1 MNPNLPILLT
11 FELQTKQI
19 TALRI
24 LCIRNGVQ
32 LIKADPAM
40 YGETIGVLC
49 GLDEASGAAADGV
62 LSEPML
68 LFANMTM
75 GAVQKFLNEA
85 KAAKFSRP
93 SLMAMLTDTNR
104 TWTPVQLQAQL
115 AVCENSL
122 ERMQGEQTQFTALE
136 KAAQQQENSLTNVL
150 RAIDMKSG
158 SRQQALQKQE
168 QQEQFMDRYKLE
180 R

>member
-11 FELQTKQI
+11 FELSPKQT

-24 LCIRNGVQ
+24 ICIRNGIQ
-32 LIKADPAM
+32 LVKVDAGM

-49 GLDEASGAAADGV
+49 GMDEAAGAAATAG

-75 GAVQKFLNEA
+75 AAVQKFLNEA

-104 TWTPVQLQAQL
+104 TWTPIALQEQL
-115 AVCENSL
+115 AE
-122 ERMQGEQTQFTALE
+122 ERVMVREKMQ
-136 KAAQQQENSLTNVL
+136 S
-150 RAIDMKSG
+150 IH
-158 SRQQALQKQE
+158 
-168 QQEQFMDRYKLE
+168 E
-180 R
+180 RSAHHHEHEHEHKEDVTDES

>member
-24 LCIRNGVQ
+24 LCIRNGIQ
-32 LIKADPAM
+32 LVKADPAQ
-40 YGETIGVLC
+40 YGETIAVLC
-49 GLDEASGAAADGV
+49 GMEEASGASAEGG

-85 KAAKFSRP
+85 KAAKFYRP
-93 SLMAMLTDTNR
+93 SLMAMMTETNR
-104 TWTPVQLQAQL
+104 AWTPIALQAQL
-115 AVCENSL
+115 AE
-122 ERMQGEQTQFTALE
+122 ERVMVREKMQSIHERSGHHHDHNHE
-136 KAAQQQENSLTNVL
+136 TNEEE
-150 RAIDMKSG
+150 ASHE
-158 SRQQALQKQE
+158 S
-168 QQEQFMDRYKLE
+168 
-180 R
+180 

>member
-11 FELQTKQI
+11 FELQPKQT

-24 LCIRNGVQ
+24 LCIRHGIQ
-32 LIKADPAM
+32 LVKADPAM

-49 GLDEASGAAADGV
+49 GMDEAAGAAATAG

-75 GAVQKFLNEA
+75 AAVQKFLNEA

-104 TWTPVQLQAQL
+104 TWTPIALQEQL
-115 AVCENSL
+115 AE
-122 ERMQGEQTQFTALE
+122 ERVMVREKMQ
-136 KAAQQQENSLTNVL
+136 S
-150 RAIDMKSG
+150 IH
-158 SRQQALQKQE
+158 
-168 QQEQFMDRYKLE
+168 E
-180 R
+180 RSAHHHEHEHEHKEDVTDES

>member
-11 FELQTKQI
+11 FELQPKQSS
-19 TALRI
+19 ALRI

-32 LIKADPAM
+32 LIKADPTQ
-40 YGETIGVLC
+40 YGETIAVLC
-49 GLDEASGAAADGV
+49 GMEEARGAAATEG

-93 SLMAMLTDTNR
+93 SLMAMLTETNR
-104 TWTPVQLQAQL
+104 TWTPMELQAQL
-115 AVCENSL
+115 AEERIMVREKMQSIHERSAHHHEHEEN
-122 ERMQGEQTQFTALE
+122 EE
-136 KAAQQQENSLTNVL
+136 KASNES
-150 RAIDMKSG
+150 
-158 SRQQALQKQE
+158 
-168 QQEQFMDRYKLE
+168 
-180 R
+180 